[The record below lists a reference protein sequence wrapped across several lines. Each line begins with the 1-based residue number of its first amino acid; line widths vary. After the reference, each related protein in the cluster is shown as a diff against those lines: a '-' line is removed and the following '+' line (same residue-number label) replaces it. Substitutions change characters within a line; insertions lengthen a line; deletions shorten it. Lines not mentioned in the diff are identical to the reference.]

1 MKSKRYNFTII
12 ELLTVIAIIAILAG
26 LIMPA
31 VQSAREKAKTA
42 ACMSNQGQTSKF
54 ITEYIN
60 SNNNFLISG
69 TGSTNADPTWAKAL
83 FDKNILKDSKVVR
96 CPSMIYPSANGTT
109 QNEIET
115 ELDNVYGVAYTTN
128 NDGFDFRGTKYFI
141 NQNGDSVAPNSL
153 ALGGC
158 SGSQDDAS
166 PVMRFG
172 SGTAGAPPVGIHKGD
187 VNIFFYDGHVET
199 MGRTA
204 IQTKYYPVPTLST
217 SGTNAGRGADLISN
231 VSKL

>member
-69 TGSTNADPTWAKAL
+69 TGSTNADPTWLRLYLIK
-83 FDKNILKDSKVVR
+83 
-96 CPSMIYPSANGTT
+96 T
-109 QNEIET
+109 
-115 ELDNVYGVAYTTN
+115 
-128 NDGFDFRGTKYFI
+128 
-141 NQNGDSVAPNSL
+141 SL
-153 ALGGC
+153 
-158 SGSQDDAS
+158 
-166 PVMRFG
+166 
-172 SGTAGAPPVGIHKGD
+172 
-187 VNIFFYDGHVET
+187 
-199 MGRTA
+199 RTP
-204 IQTKYYPVPTLST
+204 K
-217 SGTNAGRGADLISN
+217 
-231 VSKL
+231 